1 MRITKSL
8 LVVGIILCLV
18 AFFPDEIVHNG
29 DYMNGGPNYGHVV
42 QTTGSIYLEVTAE
55 GEDSFDVFVV
65 TYDDAIRAFE
75 EESLE
80 NASILLELEDVEQY
94 QGIID
99 LSAGTYVVFITPSN
113 TTAEDARFFLIVYRV
128 TPHLRVLA
136 LALIVIIIAVIPV
149 VFRVL
154 RQRTNYG
161 GS

>member
-18 AFFPDEIVHNG
+18 AFLPDEIVHNW
-29 DYMNGGPNYGHVV
+29 DRMNGGPYYGHVV
-42 QTTGSIYLEVTAE
+42 QTTGSINLEVNAVSD
-55 GEDSFDVFVV
+55 DSFDVFVV
-65 TYDDAIRAFE
+65 TYDDAIRSFE

-94 QGIID
+94 QGVLD

-113 TTAEDARFFLIVYRV
+113 ITAEDATFYLVVSRT
-128 TPHLRVLA
+128 TPHLRVLG
-136 LALIVIIIAVIPV
+136 LALMMIILAMIPAA
-149 VFRVL
+149 FRVY
-154 RQRTNYG
+154 RQKTSYR

>member
-18 AFFPDEIVHNG
+18 AFLPDEIVHNG

-65 TYDDAIRAFE
+65 TFDDAIRAFE
-75 EESLE
+75 EESLD
-80 NASILLELEDVEQY
+80 NASILVELEDVEQY

-99 LSAGTYVVFITPSN
+99 LSAGTYIVFITPSN

-149 VFRVL
+149 FFRVL

>member
-18 AFFPDEIVHNG
+18 AFLPDEIVHNG

-65 TYDDAIRAFE
+65 TFDDAIRAF
-75 EESLE
+75 
-80 NASILLELEDVEQY
+80 
-94 QGIID
+94 
-99 LSAGTYVVFITPSN
+99 AGTYIVFITPSN

-136 LALIVIIIAVIPV
+136 LALVVIIIALIPIA
-149 VFRVL
+149 FRVFT
-154 RQRTNYG
+154 QKTSYS